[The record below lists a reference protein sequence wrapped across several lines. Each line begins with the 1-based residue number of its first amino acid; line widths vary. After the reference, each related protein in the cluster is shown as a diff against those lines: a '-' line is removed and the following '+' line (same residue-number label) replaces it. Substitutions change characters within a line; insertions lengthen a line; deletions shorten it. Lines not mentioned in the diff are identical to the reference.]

1 MNRLAM
7 VVGVDFFVFFD
18 ADAVIVGE
26 DFVCEVV
33 EWKAE

>member
-18 ADAVIVGE
+18 TDAVVVGE
-26 DFVCEVV
+26 DFGCEVV
-33 EWKAE
+33 EWE